1 MDILYYQKME
11 RVMVEQTEINGI
23 ISSVIYLNDENGYAV
38 VRMETDSGEMVTAV
52 GCLPYIAPGEMISA
66 EGSWVTHAQHGRQFK
81 IEQSN
86 RLLPTSADGIY
97 EYLAGSTVKGI
108 GPATAALIVDRF
120 KEKSLDILEMHPE
133 KLAEIKGI
141 SLTKAKDLS
150 ASFKKQAGVRR
161 LTEFL
166 CAYGIKPL
174 VALKLYR
181 AYGSAALETVHEN
194 PYIISASHIGAS
206 FAEADNLA
214 LELGIEG
221 DSINRIS
228 AAVLFELQHNSGN
241 GHCFIPRD
249 KLIAATSQL
258 ISVPADL
265 VSDAIDSL
273 SENGG
278 LVCDKVANLNVC
290 YLTELYEAET
300 YTAER
305 LKSMVGLKTKSSA
318 NIERLITKL
327 ESLYDISY
335 APLQKQSI
343 ELALN
348 NRILVITGGP
358 GTGKTTIL
366 KGILSLYDELE
377 LETLLAAPTGRAAK
391 RMSELTGREASTI
404 HRLLGAKMAE
414 DGETVVFSKHEG
426 DPLNCDALV
435 LDECS
440 MVDITLMSSLLKAL
454 KPGCRLV
461 LVGDADQLPSVGPGN
476 VFSDIIRSQTVP
488 TVRLTEIFRQK
499 GDSRIVRNAHMINR
513 GEHPD
518 FEANTGDFFRL
529 RRLKGGTAVETIV
542 ELCARRLPENM
553 KIPSASIQVLSPTRK
568 GETGTV
574 NLNKRLQAA
583 LNPPSESKKEKL
595 FGEAVFRVGDRVIQT
610 KNNYDTIWKT
620 KGGVSGA
627 GVYNGDIGTIAQ
639 IDPITE
645 TLTVDFEDKLATYSF
660 EMLNELEH
668 AWALTVHKSQGSE
681 YRAVVLALSGDVLML
696 LTRGVLYTA
705 VTRAKELL
713 IMVGDDNIAHRM
725 IDNNKQSRRYSAL
738 RLRLIADD

>member
-1 MDILYYQKME
+1 
-11 RVMVEQTEINGI
+11 MVEQTEINGI

-181 AYGSAALETVHEN
+181 AYGSAALEKVQEN

-278 LVCDKVANLNVC
+278 LVCDTVANLDVC
-290 YLTELYEAET
+290 YLAELYEAET

-305 LKSMVGLKTKSSA
+305 LKSMAGLKTKSSA
-318 NIERLITKL
+318 NIERLISKL
-327 ESLYDISY
+327 ENLYDISY

-414 DGETVVFSKHEG
+414 DGQSVIFSKHEG

-476 VFSDIIRSQTVP
+476 VFSDIIRSKTVP

-645 TLTVDFEDKLATYSF
+645 MLTVDFEDKLATYSF

-681 YRAVVLALSGDVLML
+681 YRAVVLALSGDVQML

>member
-1 MDILYYQKME
+1 
-11 RVMVEQTEINGI
+11 MVELSEINGI
-23 ISSVIYLNDENGYAV
+23 ISSVIYMNDENGYAV
-38 VRMETDSGEMVTAV
+38 VRLESDSGEMITAV
-52 GCLPYIAPGEMISA
+52 GCLPYIAPGEMMSA

-97 EYLAGSTVKGI
+97 EYLAGSTVRGI
-108 GPATAALIVDRF
+108 GPATAAMIVERF
-120 KEKSLDILEMHPE
+120 KEKSLDVLEMYPE

-141 SLTKAKDLS
+141 SLAKAKDMS

-166 CAYGIKPL
+166 CAYNIQPL
-174 VALKLYR
+174 VALKLYKT
-181 AYGSAALETVHEN
+181 YGSTALETLHDN
-194 PYIISASHIGAS
+194 PYIIAASHIGAS

-228 AAVLFELQHNSGN
+228 AAVLFELRHNSGN

-258 ISVPADL
+258 ISVPGDL
-265 VSDAIDSL
+265 VSEAIDSL
-273 SENGG
+273 AESGEI
-278 LVCDKVANLNVC
+278 VCDSVAGLNVC
-290 YLTELYEAET
+290 YLAELYEAET
-300 YTAER
+300 YTAYR
-305 LKSMVGLKTKSSA
+305 LKSMTSAKTKSSV
-318 NIERLITKL
+318 NMEKLISKL

-343 ELALN
+343 ELAHN
-348 NRILVITGGP
+348 NRVLVITGGP

-366 KGILSLYDELE
+366 RGILKLYDELE

-391 RMSELTGREASTI
+391 RMSELSGREAFTI
-404 HRLLGAKMAE
+404 HRLLGAKMSE
-414 DGETVVFSKHEG
+414 DGETVVFTKDEG

-440 MVDITLMSSLLKAL
+440 MVDITLMCSLLKAL

-476 VFSDIIRSQTVP
+476 VFADIIRSNIVP

-529 RRLKGGTAVETIV
+529 KRLKGGTAVETIV
-542 ELCARRLPENM
+542 ELCARRLPDNM

-574 NLNKRLQAA
+574 NLNKRLQEA
-583 LNPPSESKKEKL
+583 LNPRDDGKKEKM
-595 FGEAVFRVGDRVIQT
+595 FGETVFRVGDRVIQL
-610 KNNYDTIWKT
+610 KNNYDIIWKT
-620 KGGVSGA
+620 KGGVRGT
-627 GVYNGDIGTIAQ
+627 GVYNGDIGTIYQ

-645 TLTVDFEDKLATYSF
+645 TLTVDFEDKLASYSF
-660 EMLNELEH
+660 DMLNELEH
-668 AWALTVHKSQGSE
+668 AWSLTVHKSQGSE
-681 YRAVVLALSGDVLML
+681 YRAVVLALSGDVQML

-713 IMVGDDNIAHRM
+713 VMVGDDAIAHRM

-738 RLRLIADD
+738 RLRLVADD

>member
-1 MDILYYQKME
+1 
-11 RVMVEQTEINGI
+11 MVEQTEINGI

-166 CAYGIKPL
+166 CTYGIKPL

-318 NIERLITKL
+318 NIEWLITKL

-627 GVYNGDIGTIAQ
+627 GVYNGDIGTITQ

-681 YRAVVLALSGDVLML
+681 YRAVVLALSGDVQML

>member
-1 MDILYYQKME
+1 
-11 RVMVEQTEINGI
+11 MVEQTEINGI

-258 ISVPADL
+258 ISVPEDL

-529 RRLKGGTAVETIV
+529 RRLNGGTAVETIV

-681 YRAVVLALSGDVLML
+681 YRAVVLALSGDVQML

>member
-1 MDILYYQKME
+1 
-11 RVMVEQTEINGI
+11 MVEQTEINGI

-278 LVCDKVANLNVC
+278 LVCDTVANLDVC
-290 YLTELYEAET
+290 YLAELYEAET

-305 LKSMVGLKTKSSA
+305 LKSMAGLKTKSSA
-318 NIERLITKL
+318 NIERLISKL
-327 ESLYDISY
+327 ENLYDISY

-414 DGETVVFSKHEG
+414 DGQSVIFSKHEG

-568 GETGTV
+568 GETGTA

-595 FGEAVFRVGDRVIQT
+595 FGEAVFRVGDRVIQI

-681 YRAVVLALSGDVLML
+681 YRAVVLALSGDVQML

>member
-1 MDILYYQKME
+1 MRHPRALGRDHLTRCDIRK
-11 RVMVEQTEINGI
+11 
-23 ISSVIYLNDENGYAV
+23 A
-38 VRMETDSGEMVTAV
+38 
-52 GCLPYIAPGEMISA
+52 
-66 EGSWVTHAQHGRQFK
+66 
-81 IEQSN
+81 
-86 RLLPTSADGIY
+86 ADGIY

-120 KEKSLDILEMHPE
+120 KEKSLDVLEMHPE

-553 KIPSASIQVLSPTRK
+553 KIPSESIQVLSPTRK

-681 YRAVVLALSGDVLML
+681 YRAVVLALSGDVQML

>member
-1 MDILYYQKME
+1 
-11 RVMVEQTEINGI
+11 MVEQTEINGI

-120 KEKSLDILEMHPE
+120 KEKSLDVLEMHPE

-305 LKSMVGLKTKSSA
+305 LKSMVGLKTESSA

-513 GEHPD
+513 GEHPN

-639 IDPITE
+639 IDPVTE

-681 YRAVVLALSGDVLML
+681 YRAVVLALSGDVQML

>member
-1 MDILYYQKME
+1 ME

-206 FAEADNLA
+206 FADADNLA

-639 IDPITE
+639 IDSITE

-681 YRAVVLALSGDVLML
+681 YRAVVLALSGDVQIL

>member
-1 MDILYYQKME
+1 
-11 RVMVEQTEINGI
+11 MVEQTEINGI

-66 EGSWVTHAQHGRQFK
+66 EGSWMTHAQHGRQFK

-206 FAEADNLA
+206 FADADNLA

-488 TVRLTEIFRQK
+488 TVLLTEIFRQK

-529 RRLKGGTAVETIV
+529 RRLNGGTAVETIV

-668 AWALTVHKSQGSE
+668 AWALTVHKSQGNE
-681 YRAVVLALSGDVLML
+681 YRAVVLALSGDVQML

>member
-1 MDILYYQKME
+1 
-11 RVMVEQTEINGI
+11 MVEQTEINGI

-440 MVDITLMSSLLKAL
+440 MVDITLISSLLKAL

-681 YRAVVLALSGDVLML
+681 YRAVVLALSGDVQML

>member
-1 MDILYYQKME
+1 
-11 RVMVEQTEINGI
+11 MVEQTEINGI

-97 EYLAGSTVKGI
+97 DYLAGSTVKGI

-668 AWALTVHKSQGSE
+668 AWALTVHKSQGNE
-681 YRAVVLALSGDVLML
+681 YRAVVLALSGDVQML

>member
-1 MDILYYQKME
+1 
-11 RVMVEQTEINGI
+11 MVELSEINGI
-23 ISSVIYLNDENGYAV
+23 ISSVIYMNDENGYAV
-38 VRMETDSGEMVTAV
+38 VRLESDSGEMITAV
-52 GCLPYIAPGEMISA
+52 GCLPYIAPGEMMSA

-97 EYLAGSTVKGI
+97 EYLAGSTVRGI
-108 GPATAALIVDRF
+108 GPATAAMIVERF
-120 KEKSLDILEMHPE
+120 KEKSLDVLEMYPE

-141 SLTKAKDLS
+141 SLAKAKDMS

-166 CAYGIKPL
+166 CAYNIQPL
-174 VALKLYR
+174 VALKLYKT
-181 AYGSAALETVHEN
+181 YGSTALETLHDN
-194 PYIISASHIGAS
+194 PYIIAASHIGAS
-206 FAEADNLA
+206 FADADNLA

-228 AAVLFELQHNSGN
+228 AAVLFELRHNSGN

-249 KLIAATSQL
+249 KLITATSQL
-258 ISVPADL
+258 ISVPGDL
-265 VSDAIDSL
+265 VSEAIDSL
-273 SENGG
+273 AESGEI
-278 LVCDKVANLNVC
+278 VCDSVAGLNVC
-290 YLTELYEAET
+290 YLAELYEAET
-300 YTAER
+300 YTAYR
-305 LKSMVGLKTKSSA
+305 LKSMTSAKTKSSV
-318 NIERLITKL
+318 NLEKLISKL

-348 NRILVITGGP
+348 NRVLVITGGP

-366 KGILSLYDELE
+366 RAILKLYDELE

-391 RMSELTGREASTI
+391 RMSELSGREAFTI
-404 HRLLGAKMAE
+404 HRLLGAKMSE
-414 DGETVVFSKHEG
+414 DGETVVFTKDEG

-440 MVDITLMSSLLKAL
+440 MVDITLMCSLLKAL

-476 VFSDIIRSQTVP
+476 VFADIIRSNIVP

-529 RRLKGGTAVETIV
+529 KRLKGGTAVETIV
-542 ELCARRLPENM
+542 ELCARRLPDNM

-574 NLNKRLQAA
+574 NLNKRLQEA
-583 LNPPSESKKEKL
+583 LNPRDDGKKEKM
-595 FGEAVFRVGDRVIQT
+595 FGETVFRVGDRVIQL
-610 KNNYDTIWKT
+610 KNNYDIIWKT
-620 KGGVSGA
+620 KGGVSGT
-627 GVYNGDIGTIAQ
+627 GVYNGDIGTIYQ

-645 TLTVDFEDKLATYSF
+645 TLTVDFEDKLASYSF
-660 EMLNELEH
+660 DMLNELEH
-668 AWALTVHKSQGSE
+668 AWSLTVHKSQGSE
-681 YRAVVLALSGDVLML
+681 YRAVVLALSGDVQML

-713 IMVGDDNIAHRM
+713 VMVGDDAIAHRM

-738 RLRLIADD
+738 RLRLVADD

>member
-1 MDILYYQKME
+1 
-11 RVMVEQTEINGI
+11 MVEQTEINGI

-327 ESLYDISY
+327 EILYDISY

-542 ELCARRLPENM
+542 ELCARRLPDNM

-620 KGGVSGA
+620 KDGVSGA

-681 YRAVVLALSGDVLML
+681 YRAVVLALSGDVQML

>member
-1 MDILYYQKME
+1 
-11 RVMVEQTEINGI
+11 MVEQTEINGI

-574 NLNKRLQAA
+574 NLNRRLQAA

-681 YRAVVLALSGDVLML
+681 YRAVVLALSGDVQML

>member
-1 MDILYYQKME
+1 
-11 RVMVEQTEINGI
+11 MVEQTEINGI

-305 LKSMVGLKTKSSA
+305 LKSMVGLKTNSSA

-681 YRAVVLALSGDVLML
+681 YRAVVLALSGDVQML